1 MADIKRFGELTER
14 TKAPGRKLRPAE
26 VAQPVR
32 YQLADGTVLEGTFI
46 LRIPTLDDDL
56 KIARNRARLLD
67 GVPWSGLSLPDQV
80 LIDAFATCEV
90 MFYDVDRTRAPE
102 WWYSRGVDC
111 LESELIIGLATK
123 CKEHAERYFRGS
135 SGESGS
141 EKVGP
146 RLVFLPVDGPGDGA
160 AG

>member
-1 MADIKRFGELTER
+1 VADIKRFSEAVEQA
-14 TKAPGRKLRPAE
+14 KVPKRKLRPAE
-26 VAQPVR
+26 ITQKVV
-32 YQLADGTVLEGTFI
+32 YTLIDGTVLEGVFI
-46 LRIPTLDDDL
+46 IRLPSLGDDL
-56 KIARNRARLLD
+56 KIAQTRARLLD
-67 GVPWSGLSLPDQV
+67 GVPWASLPLADQV
-80 LIDAFATCEV
+80 LIDSFATCEV

-135 SGESGS
+135 AGQGGS
-141 EKVGP
+141 EKAGS
-146 RLVFLPVDGPGDGA
+146 RLVFLPVDGAGDGA